1 MIKKTF
7 ILTIAALTLSLA
19 AFSQLGVKGGFALAH
34 PIVDGNANTHFG
46 FDLGVTYDVT
56 ENIRAEVLLEY
67 LSRTEKTETFFGT
80 LETKTAYTPITVGA
94 SYLFLT
100 DNIQPYVGVNLGLYR
115 ISSKFGDNK
124 ASKGYFGFH
133 PKAGVSFEVADNIF
147 IDANVKYHLMFD
159 DGDNTS
165 LIGGNIGVM
174 YIFDL

>member
-19 AFSQLGVKGGFALAH
+19 AFSQLGLKGGFALGH
-34 PIVDGNANTHFG
+34 PTEEGSNTHLGFNFG
-46 FDLGVTYDVT
+46 ITYDIT
-56 ENIRAEVLLEY
+56 ENIRAEVLLENISNTQKTTVPF
-67 LSRTEKTETFFGT
+67 LGTIESRTTF
-80 LETKTAYTPITVGA
+80 TPVTVGA

-100 DNIQPYVGVNLGLYR
+100 DNIQPYVGVNLGMYR
-115 ISSKFGDNK
+115 LKGEVGSSSN
-124 ASKGYFGFH
+124 SESYFGFH
-133 PKAGVSFEVADNIF
+133 PKAGLSFEVTDNLF
-147 IDANVKYHLMFD
+147 IDAAFKYHLMFD